1 MNSIQIAKVNP
12 SHLISLQQI
21 GRTTFQE
28 TFGNANS
35 EEDMKNYLD
44 EGFSEEKL
52 TSELK
57 NKDTEFY
64 FAFLNQ
70 EIIGYLKINFAQ
82 AQTEIKDEKA
92 LEIERIYVLQEFHG
106 KKVGQLLFE
115 KALQIAKDNKLSYIW
130 LGVWEENPR
139 AIQFYQ
145 KNGFVAFDKHFF
157 KLGEDLQTDVMM
169 RLHVFP

>member
-1 MNSIQIAKVNP
+1 MNYIQIEKVN
-12 SHLISLQQI
+12 LTDLKSLQKI
-21 GRTTFQE
+21 GRKTFQE

-35 EEDMKNYLD
+35 EEDMQNYLE
-44 EGFSEEKL
+44 EGFSKEKL

-64 FAFLNQ
+64 FALLNT
-70 EIIGYLKINFAQ
+70 EIIGYLKINFAE
-82 AQTEIKDEKA
+82 AQTEIKDKNA

-106 KKVGQLLFE
+106 KQVGQVLFE
-115 KALQIAKDNKLSYIW
+115 KALEIVKDKKLSYIW

-145 KNGFVAFDKHFF
+145 KNGFVAFDKHIF

-169 RLHVFP
+169 RLDL